1 MPNDARPSV
10 HVSIDVPSL
19 DDGLRFY
26 CSVFGFIEMSR
37 PFPTMAVLD
46 ANNVTVC
53 MHEKAA
59 GTKSSTGGADV
70 RRYERHWTPVHLD
83 LHVSDIHAALAK
95 LRAEG
100 GVVEN
105 EFLTEGPKPAAFC
118 GDPFGNGICVIGERA
133 P

>member
-1 MPNDARPSV
+1 MPHEARPTV

-26 CSVFGFIEMSR
+26 CSVFGFVEKAR
-37 PFPTMAVLD
+37 PFPTMAILD

-59 GTKSSTGGADV
+59 GTKSSTGGAEV

-83 LHVSDIHAALAK
+83 LHVSDIHAALDK
-95 LRAEG
+95 LRSEG
-100 GVVEN
+100 GVVED
-105 EFLTEGPKPAAFC
+105 EFLTGGPKPAAFC
-118 GDPFGNGICVIGERA
+118 SDPFGNGLCIIGERA
-133 P
+133 R